1 LENLKKVSP
10 KGLQSLKKLH
20 NAPAPLGI
28 FAPTLFWED
37 QAKGGLSTSN
47 KPEEEKER
55 LAALL
60 RSQKRSEQDRAP
72 IQDNLSTRLY
82 VGNLCPDAFESDLF
96 DLFGK
101 VAGVRNVEIARD
113 RDGNPAG
120 FGFVEMQTPE
130 GAQAAIKQFHDS
142 KFMGKRL
149 IVNSAQPDEKLSGPC
164 ADSSASRHDANEEE
178 VPPSKPP
185 TPAGGLDYEK
195 LRNDLRKEIKAE
207 VLRELQ
213 IEPRTGSSE
222 NRSADKTPTRSGIA
236 PTDVVVAPKNPDRE
250 FPPYRPRSVFRYSW
264 LIFPV
269 GLLIGWI
276 LLKLLPPTP
285 YPQAGSAAATTPGTP
300 KNQSVLVPETAR
312 MIPTP
317 TPAPTSVVAP
327 RPEETTPARPN
338 LHVVSQGDTYWSL
351 VRKYYPAS
359 TDFNYEIERLRKAN
373 PDLDERSLS
382 IGTEV
387 IIPPLEKS
395 GERLAAESP
404 EARGAEA
411 AERLDQGETEEQE
424 QDASNESNRRKS
436 RLSKMMQMP
445 AWSAPTANEQAYDD
459 DKSF

>member
-1 LENLKKVSP
+1 MSSP
-10 KGLQSLKKLH
+10 HTST
-20 NAPAPLGI
+20 
-28 FAPTLFWED
+28 PTTHDPVF
-37 QAKGGLSTSN
+37 
-47 KPEEEKER
+47 EKER

-60 RSQKRSEQDRAP
+60 RSQKRSEQERVP
-72 IQDNLSTRLY
+72 IQDNLNTRLY
-82 VGNLCPDAFESDLF
+82 VGNLCLDAFESDLF

-113 RDGNPAG
+113 KDGNSAG

-130 GAQAAIKQFHDS
+130 GAQAAAKKFHDS

-164 ADSSASRHDANEEE
+164 ADSSVSSLDINQEE
-178 VPPSKPP
+178 VPPPEPP
-185 TPAGGLDYEK
+185 APAGGLDYEK

-213 IEPRTGSSE
+213 IESRTGSSE

-285 YPQAGSAAATTPGTP
+285 YPQVGSAAATDPVTL

-317 TPAPTSVVAP
+317 TPAPTTVVAP
-327 RPEETTPARPN
+327 RPEETTPTRPN

-351 VRKYYPAS
+351 VRKYYPTS
-359 TDFNYEIERLRKAN
+359 TDFNYKIERLRKAN

-395 GERLAAESP
+395 GERSAAESP

-411 AERLDQGETEEQE
+411 AERLAHGETEEQD